1 MNKMLIISFLV
12 LGILSYYSEFQII
25 TCCENC
31 YRENLQ
37 IKNKKFDWDKLGTEF
52 NWDLG
57 SEYKFT
63 KNNN

>member
-1 MNKMLIISFLV
+1 MNKMIIILF
-12 LGILSYYSEFQII
+12 GILSILSYSSEAQII

-31 YRENLQ
+31 YHKNLR
-37 IKNKKFDWDKLGTEF
+37 IKNKNYDWDKLETEF

-57 SEYKFT
+57 LKYKFT

>member
-1 MNKMLIISFLV
+1 MNKMLIILFGILT
-12 LGILSYYSEFQII
+12 ILSYSSEFQII

-37 IKNKKFDWDKLGTEF
+37 IKNKKYDWEKLGTEF

-63 KNNN
+63 KNNK

>member
-1 MNKMLIISFLV
+1 MNKMVIISFLV
-12 LGILSYYSEFQII
+12 LGILSYSSEFQII

-31 YRENLQ
+31 YRKNSK
-37 IKNKKFDWDKLGTEF
+37 IKNKNYDWDKLETEF

-57 SEYKFT
+57 LKYKFT